1 MGTGLARAVVL
12 AAACAVVAA
21 CGSASAN
28 ETARPAKPAACPA
41 EWRAGWEK
49 LARRADA
56 TVFCPSWMP
65 HPLDGRIGGE
75 WTDIDD
81 VDADGSYLVSFIW
94 QESHTGEV
102 HVNFRR
108 YVGTAMPRCRASES
122 RKSIPCFSDPAGKL
136 RVGPIDATL
145 YTVGRDADEWHLSY
159 LWRFGGATY
168 VVGAHVAPP
177 LTYAKVKR
185 NVERMLR
192 GLVRVEP

>member
-1 MGTGLARAVVL
+1 VRTGLVRAVVL
-12 AAACAVVAA
+12 AAVSAA
-21 CGSASAN
+21 AAGCGSAA
-28 ETARPAKPAACPA
+28 ADQAAGQAKPLVCPA

-49 LARRADA
+49 LAKRAGA
-56 TVFCPSWMP
+56 PVFCPSWMP

-108 YVGTAMPRCRASES
+108 YADTAMPRCRASES
-122 RKSIPCFSDPAGKL
+122 RRLIPCFSDPAGTL
-136 RVGPIDATL
+136 RAGPIDATL

-159 LWRFGGATY
+159 LWRHGGATY
-168 VVGAHVAPP
+168 VVGEHVAPP
-177 LTYAKVKR
+177 LTHAKVKR
-185 NVERMLR
+185 NVERLLR

>member
-1 MGTGLARAVVL
+1 VYTGFVRAVVL
-12 AAACAVVAA
+12 AAACAVVAG
-21 CGSASAN
+21 CGGP
-28 ETARPAKPAACPA
+28 TADQAAGTAKAPTCPS
-41 EWRAGWEK
+41 EWRAGWQK
-49 LARRADA
+49 LADRVGA

-81 VDADGSYLVSFIW
+81 VDRDGSFLVSFIW

-108 YVGTAMPRCRASES
+108 YAGTAMPRCRASES
-122 RKSIPCFSDPAGKL
+122 RRLVPCFSDPAGRL
-136 RVGPIDATL
+136 RLGPIDATL

-159 LWRFGGATY
+159 LWRYRGATY
-168 VVGAHVAPP
+168 VVGEHVAPP
-177 LTYAKVKR
+177 LTHAKVKR

>member
-1 MGTGLARAVVL
+1 
-12 AAACAVVAA
+12 
-21 CGSASAN
+21 
-28 ETARPAKPAACPA
+28 
-41 EWRAGWEK
+41 
-49 LARRADA
+49 
-56 TVFCPSWMP
+56 MP

-81 VDADGSYLVSFIW
+81 VDRDGSFLVSFIW

-108 YVGTAMPRCRASES
+108 YAGTAMPRCRASES
-122 RKSIPCFSDPAGKL
+122 RRLVPCFSDPAGRL
-136 RVGPIDATL
+136 RLGPIDATL

-159 LWRFGGATY
+159 LWRYRGATY
-168 VVGAHVAPP
+168 VVGEHVAPP
-177 LTYAKVKR
+177 LTHAKVKR